1 MSDSIYDVIIIG
13 AGPGGMTAAVYT
25 SRANLKTLLLE
36 RGVPGGQLQ
45 NTEEIENFPS
55 YSHISGPD
63 LAQNM
68 FEHSLKFGAEY
79 GQANVQNI
87 VDEGSIKVVYTD
99 NQVYRAKS
107 IIIAT
112 GTKYK
117 KLGIPGEEEFAGR
130 GVSWCAVCDGA
141 FFKEKE
147 LVVVGGGDSAV
158 EESIFLTKFASKV
171 TVLHRRDR
179 FRAQPILVDRM
190 VKNAKVDIV
199 YNTVVKEIV
208 GENKVNSVL
217 LENVKTGEVTTFPT
231 DGVFEYIGMNPVSDF
246 VKNLNIT
253 DEEGWIITDQRMKTN
268 IPGIYAIGDIRK
280 DAVRQVVTATGDG
293 CMAAIEVQQYVENLN
308 AESAK
313 SLLS

>member
-1 MSDSIYDVIIIG
+1 MSEKIYDVIIIG

-25 SRANLKTLLLE
+25 SRANLKTLLIE

-55 YSHISGPD
+55 YSHIAGPD

-68 FEHSLKFGAEY
+68 FEHALKFGAEY
-79 GQANVQNI
+79 EQANVKDI
-87 VDEGSIKVVYTD
+87 VDEGDVKVVHSD
-99 NQVYRAKS
+99 NQTYKARAV
-107 IIIAT
+107 IIAT

-117 KLGIPGEEEFAGR
+117 KLGIPGEEEFSGR

-141 FFKEKE
+141 FFRNKE

-158 EESIFLTKFASKV
+158 EESVFLTKFAKKV

-190 VKNAKVDIV
+190 LKNDKIDVV
-199 YNTVVKEIV
+199 YNTVVNEIV
-208 GENKVNSVL
+208 GENKVNAVL
-217 LENVKTGEVTTFPT
+217 LENTETGEVTTFPA
-231 DGVFEYIGMNPVSDF
+231 DGVFEYIGMNPVSEF
-246 VKNLNIT
+246 VRDLKIT
-253 DEEGWIITDQRMKTN
+253 DEEGWIITDDRMKTA

-293 CMAAIEVQQYVENLN
+293 CVAAIEAQHFVENLKEQL
-308 AESAK
+308 AT
-313 SLLS
+313 SLS

>member
-1 MSDSIYDVIIIG
+1 MSDNIYDVIIIG

-25 SRANLKTLLLE
+25 SRANLKTLLIE

-68 FEHSLKFGAEY
+68 FEHALKFGAEY
-79 GQANVQNI
+79 EQANVQDI
-87 VDEGSIKVVYTD
+87 ADEGNIKVVYTD
-99 NQVYRAKS
+99 NQTYKAKS

-117 KLGIPGEEEFAGR
+117 KLGIPGEEEFSGR

-158 EESIFLTKFASKV
+158 EESIFLTKFAKKV

-179 FRAQPILVDRM
+179 FRAQPILVERM
-190 VKNAKVDIV
+190 LKNDKIEIV
-199 YNTVVKEIV
+199 YDTLVNEII
-208 GENKVNSVL
+208 GENKVSGVL
-217 LENVKTGEVTTFPT
+217 LENVKTGETKTFST

-246 VKNLNIT
+246 VKNLAIT
-253 DEEGWIITDQRMKTN
+253 DEEGWIVTDDRMKTD

-280 DAVRQVVTATGDG
+280 EAVRQVVTATGDG
-293 CMAAIEVQQYVENLN
+293 CVAAIEVQHYVENLN
-308 AESAK
+308 AQLAES
-313 SLLS
+313 LS